1 MKNRKLF
8 GILIML
14 LGICVFLYP
23 VVKQANAKRVQKHL
37 MEDIKDVIKENIV
50 SSSETNE
57 STLNANDNVINS
69 NSTVE
74 EEYADLSLVTEEQRE
89 EETPS
94 NVRDRL
100 KNQTVLGIIEIE
112 KIDLIYA
119 VVEGTKDENLGVAI
133 GHMKNTAAFGQPGN
147 CALAG
152 HRGGI
157 SGPYF
162 KKIDKLKKGDLI
174 KLTDANGDVYSYYVT
189 ESFVV
194 DPSEVWVAENNTKE
208 KMLTLITCENNST
221 KRLIVRAIAE

>member
-37 MEDIKDVIKENIV
+37 MNGIKEVIEENMV
-50 SSSETNE
+50 TDRESSED
-57 STLNANDNVINS
+57 TLGNIDDLT
-69 NSTVE
+69 NSTIE
-74 EEYADLSLVTEEQRE
+74 EDYADLSLTTEEQTE
-89 EETPS
+89 EETPN

-133 GHMKNTAAFGQPGN
+133 GHMKNTDVS
-147 CALAG
+147 AG
-152 HRGGI
+152 
-157 SGPYF
+157 P
-162 KKIDKLKKGDLI
+162 
-174 KLTDANGDVYSYYVT
+174 
-189 ESFVV
+189 
-194 DPSEVWVAENNTKE
+194 
-208 KMLTLITCENNST
+208 
-221 KRLIVRAIAE
+221 

>member
-37 MEDIKDVIKENIV
+37 MNGIKEVIEENMV
-50 SSSETNE
+50 TDRESSED
-57 STLNANDNVINS
+57 TLGDIDDLT
-69 NSTVE
+69 NSTIE
-74 EEYADLSLVTEEQRE
+74 EDYADLSLTTEEQTE
-89 EETPS
+89 EETPN

-174 KLTDANGDVYSYYVT
+174 KLTDANGTVYSYYVT

-194 DPSEVWVAENNTKE
+194 DPSEVWVAENNTEE

>member
-37 MEDIKDVIKENIV
+37 MKGIKEVIEENMV
-50 SSSETNE
+50 TDRESSED
-57 STLNANDNVINS
+57 TLGDIDDLT
-69 NSTVE
+69 NSTIE
-74 EEYADLSLVTEEQRE
+74 EDYADLSLTTEEQTE
-89 EETPS
+89 EETPN

-174 KLTDANGDVYSYYVT
+174 KLTDANGTVYSYYVT

-194 DPSEVWVAENNTKE
+194 DPSEVWVAENNTEE

>member
-23 VVKQANAKRVQKHL
+23 VVKLANAKRVQKHL
-37 MEDIKDVIKENIV
+37 MNDIKEVIEENMVSEKE
-50 SSSETNE
+50 SSEDTLGDIDDLTD
-57 STLNANDNVINS
+57 STI
-69 NSTVE
+69 E
-74 EEYADLSLVTEEQRE
+74 EDYADLSLTTEEQTE
-89 EETPS
+89 EETPN

-100 KNQTVLGIIEIE
+100 KNQTVLGIIEID

-133 GHMKNTAAFGQPGN
+133 GHMKNTAAFGQQGN

-174 KLTDANGDVYSYYVT
+174 KLTDANGIVYSYYVT

-194 DPSEVWVAENNTKE
+194 DPSEVWVAENNTEE

>member
-37 MEDIKDVIKENIV
+37 MNGIKEVIEENMV
-50 SSSETNE
+50 TDRESSED
-57 STLNANDNVINS
+57 TLGDIDDLT
-69 NSTVE
+69 NSTIE
-74 EEYADLSLVTEEQRE
+74 EDYADLSLTTEEQTE
-89 EETPS
+89 EETPN

-174 KLTDANGDVYSYYVT
+174 KLTDANGIVYSYYVT

-194 DPSEVWVAENNTKE
+194 DPSEVWVAENNTEE

>member
-8 GILIML
+8 GILIMF

-37 MEDIKDVIKENIV
+37 MNGIKEVIEENMV
-50 SSSETNE
+50 TDRESSED
-57 STLNANDNVINS
+57 TLGDIDDLT
-69 NSTVE
+69 NSTIE
-74 EEYADLSLVTEEQRE
+74 EDYADLSLTTEEQTE
-89 EETPS
+89 EETPN

-174 KLTDANGDVYSYYVT
+174 KLTDANGTVYSYYVT

-194 DPSEVWVAENNTKE
+194 DPSEVWVAENNTEE

>member
-37 MEDIKDVIKENIV
+37 MKGIKEVIEENMV
-50 SSSETNE
+50 TDRESSED
-57 STLNANDNVINS
+57 TLGDIDDLT
-69 NSTVE
+69 NSTIE
-74 EEYADLSLVTEEQRE
+74 EDYADLSLTTEEQTE
-89 EETPS
+89 EETPN

-174 KLTDANGDVYSYYVT
+174 KLTNANGTVYSYYVT

-194 DPSEVWVAENNTKE
+194 DQSEVWVAENNTEE

-221 KRLIVRAIAE
+221 KRLIVRAIAK

>member
-37 MEDIKDVIKENIV
+37 MNGIKEVIEENMV
-50 SSSETNE
+50 TDRESSED
-57 STLNANDNVINS
+57 TLGDIDDLT
-69 NSTVE
+69 NSTIE
-74 EEYADLSLVTEEQRE
+74 EDYADLSLTTEEQTE
-89 EETPS
+89 EETPN

-100 KNQTVLGIIEIE
+100 KNKTVLGIIEIE

-174 KLTDANGDVYSYYVT
+174 KLTDSNGTVYSYYVT

-194 DPSEVWVAENNTKE
+194 DPSEVWVAENNTEE

-221 KRLIVRAIAE
+221 KRLIIRAIAE